1 MPAAAPALAPR
12 PPASLLQI
20 AGIALPPPAF
30 SRSALVVVDAQREYR
45 DGGLPLAGMETAL
58 AALTALLAAARAAG
72 APVIHVVHVGRAGGA
87 LFAPDSVFSEILP
100 EAVPEAG
107 EDIVAKTLPNAFTN
121 TELQSRLARAGR
133 KELIIAGFMT
143 HNCVSATARGALDL
157 GYRSV
162 IPAAATATR
171 DLPDPLGGIV
181 PAALAQRACLA
192 ALADRS
198 ATVVNSAA
206 DIMA

>member
-1 MPAAAPALAPR
+1 MSALALAPR

-20 AGIALPPPAF
+20 AGVALPPPAF
-30 SRSALVVVDAQREYR
+30 SRSVLVVVDAQREYR
-45 DGGLPLAGMETAL
+45 DGGLPLAGMAAAVT
-58 AALTALLAAARAAG
+58 ALTALLAAARAAG

-100 EAVPEAG
+100 EAMPEAG
-107 EDIVAKTLPNAFTN
+107 EDIVAKTLPNAFTG
-121 TELQSRLARAGR
+121 TELQNRLARVGR
-133 KELIIAGFMT
+133 RELIIAGFMT

-181 PAALAQRACLA
+181 PAALVQQACLA

-198 ATVVNSAA
+198 ATVIHDAA
-206 DIMA
+206 DIAA